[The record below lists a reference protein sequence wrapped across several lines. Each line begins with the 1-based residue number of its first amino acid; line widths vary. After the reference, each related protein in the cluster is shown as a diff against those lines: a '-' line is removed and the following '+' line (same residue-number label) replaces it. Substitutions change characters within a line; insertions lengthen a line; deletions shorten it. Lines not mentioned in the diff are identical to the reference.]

1 MMFLYICGLEILTK
15 NAQTRCSF
23 FICPIGLSFNAN
35 AIRFS
40 HEVGVIAGPVA
51 FQSDYGQRYNLNT
64 NAGNTGL
71 GIGIIHYINFPM
83 KQNATVILLILI
95 LMTTLN

>member
-1 MMFLYICGLEILTK
+1 LL
-15 NAQTRCSF
+15 S
-23 FICPIGLSFNAN
+23 FICPIGFSFNAN
-35 AIRFS
+35 AQFGFS

-51 FQSDYGQRYNLNT
+51 FQSDYGWQRYNLNT

-83 KQNATVILLILI
+83 KQNATVIP
-95 LMTTLN
+95 

>member
-1 MMFLYICGLEILTK
+1 L
-15 NAQTRCSF
+15 S
-23 FICPIGLSFNAN
+23 IGFSFNAN
-35 AIRFS
+35 QIGFS

-71 GIGIIHYINFPM
+71 GIGIIHYINFSYEAEC
-83 KQNATVILLILI
+83 NCYTLILI

>member
-1 MMFLYICGLEILTK
+1 MQMQFG
-15 NAQTRCSF
+15 
-23 FICPIGLSFNAN
+23 
-35 AIRFS
+35 S

-51 FQSDYGQRYNLNT
+51 FQSDYGQRYNL

-83 KQNATVILLILI
+83 KQNATVIP
-95 LMTTLN
+95 